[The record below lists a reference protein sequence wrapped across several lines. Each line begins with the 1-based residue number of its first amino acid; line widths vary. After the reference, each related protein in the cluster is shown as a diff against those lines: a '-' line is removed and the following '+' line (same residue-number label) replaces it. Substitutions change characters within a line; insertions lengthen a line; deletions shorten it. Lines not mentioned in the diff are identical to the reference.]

1 MKKTSNYLK
10 VVRNQYEDYPY
21 PTRNPE
27 DEKHRL
33 LRFNLCELS
42 AINHYCHQGVRNFDG
57 YQVLVAGGGTG
68 DGTIFM
74 AQQLKPHGGHVV
86 HLDISTASIKVAK
99 ERAKI
104 RGLDNIT
111 WVHDSLLELPNLG
124 LGPFDYINCT
134 GVLHHL
140 ADPDAGFQALKS
152 VLKPDG
158 AVGIMVYAE
167 YGRAGVY
174 HMQSMLQRLNQNE
187 RSMDSC
193 VKNAKSVLS
202 SMPPSNWF
210 RHNEELLDDVRLGD
224 TGIYDMLLH
233 SHDRAYT
240 VPQCYEFVADAGLH
254 FGGFSSPLDRALM
267 TPEMQISNP
276 ILLEKLSTL
285 SQPDQEAAME
295 LFSGAIVRHCYYA
308 TAQAEQRAT
317 LENLDNVPYL
327 FSLSDDFGR
336 NFAQGMR
343 DKGAA
348 PMTWQNR
355 GYVVTVRPKPHSADL
370 LEAVDGTRTL
380 AQIFDV
386 VREKVGNPAL
396 TDAELLVDFTP
407 VFEAFERMDF
417 MLLRHRTVP
426 PFPPVQET
434 QPSNSSITR

>member
-42 AINHYCHQGVRNFDG
+42 AINHYCHQGARSFDG

-74 AQQLKPHGGHVV
+74 AHQLKPLGGHVV
-86 HLDISTASIKVAK
+86 HLDISTASIKVAQ
-99 ERAKI
+99 ERAQI

-111 WVHDSLLELPNLG
+111 WIHESLLELPNLN

-140 ADPDAGFQALKS
+140 VDPDAGFKALTS
-152 VLKPDG
+152 ALKPDG

-174 HMQSMLQRLNQNE
+174 HMQSMLQLINQNE

-193 VKNAKSVLS
+193 IKNAKSVLG

-240 VPQCYEFVADAGLH
+240 VPQCYEFVANVGLH

-267 TPEMQISNP
+267 TPELQIDNP
-276 ILLEKLSTL
+276 VLLEKLSAL
-285 SQPDQEAAME
+285 SQPEQEAAME
-295 LFSGAIVRHCYYA
+295 LFSGAIVRHCYYG
-308 TAQAEQRAT
+308 TAKADQKAD
-317 LENLDNVPYL
+317 LENLENVPYL
-327 FSLSDDFGR
+327 FSLSDDFGQ

-343 DKGAA
+343 DNGTE
-348 PMTWQNR
+348 PMTWQHQ
-355 GYVVTVRPKPHSADL
+355 GYVITVQPQTHSADL

-380 AQIFDV
+380 AQVFDV
-386 VREKVGNPAL
+386 VREKVGNPAP
-396 TDAELLVDFTP
+396 TDTELLADFKP

-417 MLLRHRTVP
+417 MLLRHHTVA
-426 PFPPVQET
+426 PFPPVQDT
-434 QPSNSSITR
+434 QPSNSSIIR